1 MEYGFVP
8 KVDQY
13 RDNKA
18 MQLQQVN
25 SAAETA
31 KLNEKKDLSQI
42 AKEEFL
48 NSAKTSEVD
57 KIKDKMDL
65 PKYEYTLTNTNFGF
79 NDESRDFYIKVKRG
93 KAENQYPTEQM
104 MRLKAYL
111 MNSSEEES
119 A

>member
-13 RDNKA
+13 RDNHA
-18 MQLQQVN
+18 IQLQQVN
-25 SAAETA
+25 SASETS
-31 KLNEKKDLSQI
+31 KLNEKKDLAQVT
-42 AKEEFL
+42 KEEFL
-48 NSAKTSEVD
+48 SAKTSEIEKV
-57 KIKDKMDL
+57 KDKMDL

-79 NDESRDFYIKVKRG
+79 NDESRDFYVKVKRG

-104 MRLKAYL
+104 MRLKAYIL
-111 MNSSEEES
+111 NTSEES